1 MQQPLNRLARRFRL
15 QEEFATGYSPLYA
28 RLFGIVAGWLESPGA
43 GDDPLVNW
51 LLEASA
57 GRASLD
63 VTLLLPAGLHRDVLA
78 WSAGAA
84 VHSIDQLAQYF
95 LTAGGDRTPEEPGLD
110 NALRKAIMTRQAPLR
125 EVVRA
130 GVVQT
135 NETGRGLC
143 WLLPLLAT
151 RWKAVHL
158 VDLGASAGL
167 NLVADYRA
175 YRLVDDELSQPLI
188 DAGRGRPPQFLVR
201 CRGEMAFLGSL
212 ESSEPPAVASRTGCD
227 LAPFRLKSQ
236 ADELTLM
243 SFVWGD
249 QADRMKRLR
258 EGIAALREVERKE
271 GGLDL
276 YAADLPEDLGTFL
289 RDRVT
294 FDDGRPVVVYNT
306 YMTMYL
312 SDKGASLWDRV
323 AAWATGHKQ
332 PVLWLQWEPER
343 DDRDAPDLGWGA
355 WTADVWQ
362 GGDHRRWH
370 LGWTHPHG
378 THVLLTPEF
387 GAFAADFAS

>member
-1 MQQPLNRLARRFRL
+1 LQQPLARLAHRFRL

-63 VTLLLPAGLHRDVLA
+63 VTLLLPAGLHRDILA
-78 WSAGAA
+78 RSAGREIP
-84 VHSIDQLAQYF
+84 SIEELAQYF
-95 LTAGGDRTPEEPGLD
+95 PTAGGNRTPDEPAFEH
-110 NALRKAIMTRQAPLR
+110 ALRRAIMARQAPLR

-175 YRLVDDELSQPLI
+175 YRLVGEEHSEPLI

-201 CRGEMAFLGSL
+201 CRGDTGFLRPL
-212 ESSEPPAVASRTGCD
+212 ESSEPPAVVSRTGCD
-227 LAPFRLKSQ
+227 LAPFRLHSQ

-249 QADRMKRLR
+249 QVDRLQRLR

-271 GGLDL
+271 AGLDL
-276 YAADLPEDLGTFL
+276 YAIDLPLELDAFL
-289 RDRVT
+289 RDRIA
-294 FDDGRPVVVYNT
+294 FDDRQPVVLYNT
-306 YMTMYL
+306 YMTTYL
-312 SDKGASLWDRV
+312 SDKGASLWDRIG
-323 AAWATGHKQ
+323 AWAAGEMR
-332 PVLWLQWEPER
+332 PVLWLQWEPAIDGLEPP
-343 DDRDAPDLGWGA
+343 AFGWCA
-355 WTADVWQ
+355 WTADLWQ
-362 GGDHRRWH
+362 ELTHRRWH
-370 LGWTHPHG
+370 LGWAHPHG
-378 THVLLTPEF
+378 ADVELCSAF